1 MSRKSQLR
9 KLDILFGARALA
21 AYIFGDEE
29 QWRKV
34 YPLKN
39 ELGLFRLKG
48 QVCGRP
54 ATIDSRIAA
63 REAET
68 AESATA

>member
-1 MSRKSQLR
+1 MSRKSQQR
-9 KLDILFGARALA
+9 RLDILFGARALA

-34 YPLKN
+34 YPLKS
-39 ELGLFRLKG
+39 ELGLFRLNG

-54 ATIDSRIAA
+54 ETIDRRIEA
-63 REAET
+63 REASKE
-68 AESATA
+68 AA